1 MLDAVVGAVIMVI
14 ATTSLLSAV
23 EVIEKAFADA
33 GRQELSKREHDLL
46 CRLQIQ
52 RQGVSAEN
60 IDIGCENEGLKSER
74 SQFWQDSVLTL
85 PRQVIQMDAE

>member
-33 GRQELSKREHDLL
+33 GRQELSRYEHNLL
-46 CRLQIQ
+46 CRLQKQ
-52 RQGVSAEN
+52 DEGGSGKCDDDGFERGRAQFREN
-60 IDIGCENEGLKSER
+60 SI
-74 SQFWQDSVLTL
+74 LTL
-85 PRQVIQMDAE
+85 PREVMQINAE